1 MTIKLSNL
9 PDDTKIINESG
20 FLLQTVAETK
30 EDILERGERH
40 HEDKWTLLLDDD
52 AFGDEVEI
60 DVLPVKIVCPHC
72 KSADGFYT
80 KERVTGSAHIFYNS
94 AGDLEEEQGAMYDG
108 LSHHGG
114 TKAYCKQC
122 YKLMGKT
129 EDLASGNNEEETW
142 WG

>member
-1 MTIKLSNL
+1 MTN
-9 PDDTKIINESG
+9 
-20 FLLQTVAETK
+20 
-30 EDILERGERH
+30 
-40 HEDKWTLLLDDD
+40 
-52 AFGDEVEI
+52 
-60 DVLPVKIVCPHC
+60 KIVCPHC

-80 KERVTGSAHIFYNS
+80 KERVTGSAHIYYNS

-122 YKLMGKT
+122 YKTMGKT

-142 WG
+142 WEE